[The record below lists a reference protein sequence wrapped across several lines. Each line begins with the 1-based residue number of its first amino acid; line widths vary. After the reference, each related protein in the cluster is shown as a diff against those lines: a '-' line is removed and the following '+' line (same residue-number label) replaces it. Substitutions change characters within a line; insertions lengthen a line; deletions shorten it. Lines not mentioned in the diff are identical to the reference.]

1 MKSVDDPVILAGTLK
16 SFFFNLK
23 HHIISEELMQKN
35 FPKKCLLGITS
46 EQENVER
53 LKGLVSDLDTTH
65 YESLEY
71 IVRHLQE

>member
-46 EQENVER
+46 EHENVER